1 MVEQKDKDAGSSSES
16 DSDFDIFEALESSQE
31 LQTCLRQYIRNE
43 LHTMGPKILAKV
55 QSEMNIPSQN
65 QIPLRGPEEKAA
77 EKEAV
82 DN

>member
-43 LHTMGPKILAKV
+43 LHTMGP
-55 QSEMNIPSQN
+55 
-65 QIPLRGPEEKAA
+65 
-77 EKEAV
+77 
-82 DN
+82 